1 MIAEVIRKDQKCS
14 DSNAEEAVKH
24 WQKVATDRKGGRK
37 RRAKNNMD

>member
-14 DSNAEEAVKH
+14 ESNAEAVKR
-24 WQKVATDRKGGRK
+24 WLKGAIDRKGGRK